1 MDTPGSPLMPDFQ
14 TITTRMSDGDVELLG
29 RLRQGSSQAFEEL
42 IDACQGP
49 VFGFV
54 YRLLEDPSEASD
66 VVQDVFLKVYRKLSD
81 FRGDCSLKTWIYRI
95 AIHEASNR
103 RRWFFRHRQREKPLD
118 AERDE
123 DGFQWERLQDQGDTP
138 FDALQR
144 REQKEI
150 IAQALRSMDKRLR
163 VALVLRDIEGLSYN
177 EIAETLQISL
187 GTVKSRILRGREAL
201 KTRLRRQAPEL
212 APDGCVLQTE

>member
-1 MDTPGSPLMPDFQ
+1 MPEFQ
-14 TITTRMSDGDVELLG
+14 TITTRMSDSDVELLG

-42 IDACQGP
+42 IDAFQGP

-54 YRLLEDPSEASD
+54 YRLLDDPSESSD
-66 VVQDVFLKVYRKLSD
+66 VVQDVFLKVYRKLGD

-103 RRWFFRHRQREKPLD
+103 RRWFFRHRQREMPLD

-123 DGFQWERLQDQGDTP
+123 EGFQWERLKDQGDTP

>member
-1 MDTPGSPLMPDFQ
+1 
-14 TITTRMSDGDVELLG
+14 
-29 RLRQGSSQAFEEL
+29 
-42 IDACQGP
+42 
-49 VFGFV
+49 
-54 YRLLEDPSEASD
+54 
-66 VVQDVFLKVYRKLSD
+66 VFLKVYRKLGD
-81 FRGDCSLKTWIYRI
+81 FRGECSLKTWIYRI

-118 AERDE
+118 GERDE
-123 DGFQWERLQDQGDTP
+123 NGYLWEQVKDEGDSP
-138 FDALQR
+138 YDALRR

-150 IAQALRSMDKRLR
+150 IAQGLRSMDERLR

>member
-1 MDTPGSPLMPDFQ
+1 MPEFQ
-14 TITTRMSDGDVELLG
+14 SITTRLSDSDAKLLA

-42 IDACQGP
+42 IDVYQGP

-54 YRLLEDPSEASD
+54 YRLLEDPSDAPD
-66 VVQDVFLKVYRKLSD
+66 VAQEVFLKVYRKLGD
-81 FRGDCSLKTWIYRI
+81 FRGECSLKTWIYRI
-95 AIHEASNR
+95 AIREASNR
-103 RRWFFRHRQREKPLD
+103 RRWFFRHRNREKAMD
-118 AERDE
+118 GEGE
-123 DGFQWERLQDQGDTP
+123 QDGFFWERLKDQGDTP
-138 FDALQR
+138 FEALHR
-144 REQKEI
+144 REQREI
-150 IAQALRSMDKRLR
+150 IAQGLRSMDERLR

-201 KTRLRRQAPEL
+201 KQRLRRQTPEL